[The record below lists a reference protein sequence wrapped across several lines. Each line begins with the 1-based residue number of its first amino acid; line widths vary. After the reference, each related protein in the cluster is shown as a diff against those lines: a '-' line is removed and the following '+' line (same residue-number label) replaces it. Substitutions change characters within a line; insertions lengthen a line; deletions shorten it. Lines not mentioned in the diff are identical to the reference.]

1 MDTKGFVDTL
11 KHYGSNGCDVVGN
24 GTTTTIVGDEG
35 QITLEK
41 LRETESAL
49 YGHFNHADTYGLEQ
63 KMFKHN
69 QNLK

>member
-1 MDTKGFVDTL
+1 MQKNYRNKVRAYHDGK
-11 KHYGSNGCDVVGN
+11 
-24 GTTTTIVGDEG
+24 
-35 QITLEK
+35 ITLEK